1 MESNGSNQQ
10 ETKVVAEGA
19 KKEEEFVY
27 APKGVGGL
35 LLLLCISL
43 ILSSLK
49 TLFLEIPL
57 VDEVWGIMTK
67 RFPGLQESILI
78 HKLLLGGLAIWGLS
92 AGYKLAKVQ
101 PGAVKLAKGYFV
113 ANILYPVAF
122 PFIFYAVSGLPQEI
136 DGRSVNF
143 YFREMLPIGDFSATL
158 AATLFWIVYLNRS
171 KRVRNTYFTE

>member
-19 KKEEEFVY
+19 KKEDEFVY

-35 LLLLCISL
+35 LMLLCISL

-49 TLFLEIPL
+49 TLLLEIPF

-67 RFPGLQESILI
+67 RFPGFKESILI

-92 AGYKLAKVQ
+92 AGYKLAKVL
-101 PGAVKLAKGYFV
+101 PGAVKMAKWYFV
-113 ANILYPVAF
+113 ANILYPVVF
-122 PFIFYAVSGLPQEI
+122 PFIFFAVSGLPQEVY
-136 DGRSVNF
+136 GPSVAF
-143 YFREMLPIGDFSATL
+143 YFREMLPIGDFAATL
-158 AATLFWIVYLNRS
+158 AATIFWIVYLKRS
-171 KRVRNTYFTE
+171 RRVRNTYFTE